1 MIHYQL
7 RCSADHGFDGWFR
20 DSAAFD
26 AQAERG
32 LVACPACGDTR
43 VNRALMAPRI
53 GKSSRTVLDAR
64 TGSTVP
70 ADTKPDAAEHDSS
83 APVPPS
89 APAVKEGAVLPDKVR
104 AVLQRLRAEVESK
117 CDYVGPDFA
126 AEARRIHRGEA
137 GPRGIY
143 GESTPEQ
150 AESLAD
156 EGIEVAR
163 IPWLPRADS

>member
-7 RCSADHGFDGWFR
+7 RCSADHAFDGWFR

-26 AQAERG
+26 AQAERS

-53 GKSSRTVLDAR
+53 GKSRTVLDAR
-64 TGSTVP
+64 TGSAAP
-70 ADTKPDAAEHDSS
+70 GEARADAKPHDPG
-83 APVPPS
+83 APVLPS
-89 APAVKEGAVLPDKVR
+89 APTVKEGAVLPDKVR
-104 AVLQRLRAEVESK
+104 AVLQRLRSEVESK

-150 AESLAD
+150 AEALAD

>member
-32 LVACPACGDTR
+32 LVECPACGDTC

-53 GKSSRTVLDAR
+53 AKSRPVLDGK
-64 TGSTVP
+64 TGEPAAVP
-70 ADTKPDAAEHDSS
+70 APET
-83 APVPPS
+83 
-89 APAVKEGAVLPDKVR
+89 AVVGKDAVLPDKVR
-104 AVLQRLRAEVESK
+104 AALQRLRAEVERN
-117 CDYVGPDFA
+117 CDYVGQDFA
-126 AEARRIHRGEA
+126 EEARRIHHGEA
-137 GPRGIY
+137 ESRGIY

-150 AESLAD
+150 AEALAD
-156 EGIEVAR
+156 DGIDVAR